1 MERHTHRL
9 SLVFYLGGRT
19 LRRCLNKIVI
29 LVVGFI
35 GEVLACVG
43 EDVSGDVHVDGVNPT
58 RMCHWS
64 FGVVRRNKEVCEGG
78 TELIFLRGC
87 CSSSRVID
95 WEPKGDDQWLCF
107 LRRR

>member
-1 MERHTHRL
+1 MSKQDRH
-9 SLVFYLGGRT
+9 
-19 LRRCLNKIVI
+19 

-43 EDVSGDVHVDGVNPT
+43 EDVSGDVDGVNPT
-58 RMCHWS
+58 RMCHRS

-95 WEPKGDDQWLCF
+95 WEPQGDDQWLCF
-107 LRRR
+107 LRRRN